1 MNLTNRPRRLRNG
14 ALLRS
19 MVRETRISA
28 DTLIYPM
35 FVQEGEHIRE
45 EIPSMPGQYRWSLD
59 CMAAGRH
66 CPAGGA
72 AYQEPVPAAVCHHR
86 CLHVRVYV
94 ARTLRHSLRT

>member
-45 EIPSMPGQYRWSLD
+45 EIPSMPGQYR
-59 CMAAGRH
+59 
-66 CPAGGA
+66 
-72 AYQEPVPAAVCHHR
+72 
-86 CLHVRVYV
+86 
-94 ARTLRHSLRT
+94 

>member
-35 FVQEGEHIRE
+35 FVQEGGAY
-45 EIPSMPGQYRWSLD
+45 S
-59 CMAAGRH
+59 GRD
-66 CPAGGA
+66 P
-72 AYQEPVPAAVCHHR
+72 
-86 CLHVRVYV
+86 LH
-94 ARTLRHSLRT
+94 ARTVSLESGLRR

>member
-59 CMAAGRH
+59 CVGRGFRREKRAAFRNP
-66 CPAGGA
+66 CSK
-72 AYQEPVPAAVCHHR
+72 R
-86 CLHVRVYV
+86 
-94 ARTLRHSLRT
+94 

>member
-1 MNLTNRPRRLRNG
+1 MNLINRPRRLRNG

-35 FVQEGEHIRE
+35 FVQDGENIRE

-59 CMAAGRH
+59 RVD
-66 CPAGGA
+66 
-72 AYQEPVPAAVCHHR
+72 ELLPVSYTHID
-86 CLHVRVYV
+86 VYKRQHTC
-94 ARTLRHSLRT
+94 RTGK